1 MNIDQKSSGNCHCFF
16 VGQNI
21 NVNRIF
27 VRTQMN
33 TEIMNKIAFITGAT
47 SGIGKATA
55 EIFAKNGYNI
65 IITGRRKER
74 LDEFSAKLK
83 ANYKIDV
90 LSLNFDVR
98 DLKAVETAINS
109 IPENWKKI
117 NVLLNNAGLAAGLGT
132 IQEGSTDDWE
142 RMIDTNIKGLLY
154 ITRNIA
160 PLMIHNG
167 YGHIVNIG
175 SIAGKEVYANGNVY
189 CATKHAVDAL
199 NKGMRI
205 DLLPHNIKV
214 TAINPG
220 MVETEFSIVRF
231 NGDEE
236 RAKNV
241 YKGLEPLLPEDIA
254 ETVFWVAS
262 RPAHVNINDIVI
274 MPTVQANATTTI
286 RK

>member
-1 MNIDQKSSGNCHCFF
+1 MNK
-16 VGQNI
+16 
-21 NVNRIF
+21 
-27 VRTQMN
+27 
-33 TEIMNKIAFITGAT
+33 KIAFITGAT
-47 SGIGKATA
+47 AGIGKASA
-55 EIFAKNGYNI
+55 EQFAKNGYNI

-74 LDEFSAKLK
+74 LDEFSNQLK
-83 ANYKIDV
+83 SNYNIDV

-98 DLKAVETAINS
+98 NLKEVETAILS
-109 IPENWKKI
+109 IPENWKQI
-117 NVLLNNAGLAAGLGT
+117 HVLLNNAGLAAGLNT
-132 IQEGSTDDWE
+132 IQEGNIDDWE

-154 ITRNIA
+154 MTRSIA
-160 PLMIHNG
+160 PIMVKNG
-167 YGHIVNIG
+167 FGHIINIG

-231 NGDEE
+231 NGDED

-241 YKGLEPLLPEDIA
+241 YKGLQPLLPEDIA
-254 ETVFWVAS
+254 ETVYWVAS
-262 RPAHVNINDIVI
+262 RPAHVNINDIII
-274 MPTVQANATTTI
+274 MPTVQANATTTL